1 MTAIYR
7 SEAGGQR
14 IRERYEQALRQWP
27 VPCEHRRVPTREGE
41 TFVVA
46 CGPEQAPPLV
56 LCHGSGTN
64 AAMWMGDVAA
74 WSEHFRVYAVD
85 MIGEPG
91 LSAPSR
97 PPLDSEAY
105 ALWLDDV
112 LRELGVSRAAV
123 AGASLGGWLA
133 LDYATRRPDRV
144 TSLVLL
150 CPGGVGRQRWGW
162 LLKAV
167 LLRPFG
173 QWGRRRTLRAVVG
186 LDVLDVPD
194 AARFLDSMLLTDE
207 HFLFRKEP
215 LPVFPDSA
223 LRRLTM
229 PVLVIAGDRDAMLD
243 TRGTARRMT
252 AAVPHADVRVLPGVR
267 HSVVNQTAPVLTHL
281 LQAVPGTAP
290 QSS

>member
-1 MTAIYR
+1 MAAIYR
-7 SEAGGQR
+7 SEAGGR
-14 IRERYEQALRQWP
+14 RVRERYEQALREWP
-27 VPCEHRRVPTREGE
+27 VPCEHRRVPTRHGE
-41 TFVVA
+41 TFIVV

-64 AAMWMGDVAA
+64 AAIWMGDVATWA
-74 WSEHFRVYAVD
+74 EHFRVYAVD

-97 PPLDSEAY
+97 PPLDSAAY
-105 ALWLDDV
+105 ADWLDDV
-112 LRELGVSRAAV
+112 LRELGVDRTAL

-133 LDYATRRPDRV
+133 LDYAIRRPGRV

-173 QWGRRRTLRAVVG
+173 RWGRRRTLRSVAG
-186 LDVLDVPD
+186 LDLPG
-194 AARFLDSMLLTDE
+194 AERFLDSLVLTDE

-215 LPVFPDSA
+215 LPVFPDAA
-223 LRRLTM
+223 LRGLTM

-243 TRGTARRMT
+243 TRETARRMA
-252 AAVPHADVRVLPGVR
+252 AAVPHADIRVLPGVR
-267 HSVVNQTAPVLTHL
+267 HSVVGQTAAVLHHL
-281 LQAVPGTAP
+281 RQAGAP
-290 QSS
+290 QPG